1 MGNAAGFESLGHDE
15 IHGIAQFNE
24 RDIKRLYNRFRALD
38 ADGSGQLDATEIFAV
53 AELNENPLVQR
64 VISVFDADNNGMVLQ
79 RHSKRV
85 MLEPGSPL
93 RTQGNRW

>member
-1 MGNAAGFESLGHDE
+1 MGNAAGVDALGRDD

-38 ADGSGQLDATEIFAV
+38 ADGSGQLDASEIFSV

-64 VISVFDADNNGMVLQ
+64 VISVFDSDNNGMV
-79 RHSKRV
+79 SC
-85 MLEPGSPL
+85 
-93 RTQGNRW
+93 